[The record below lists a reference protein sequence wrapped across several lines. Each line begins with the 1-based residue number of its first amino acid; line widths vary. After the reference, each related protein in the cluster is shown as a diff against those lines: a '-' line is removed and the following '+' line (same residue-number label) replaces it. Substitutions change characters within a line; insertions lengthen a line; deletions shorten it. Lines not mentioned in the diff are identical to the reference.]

1 MPRTSR
7 KRKNQMQEENWKP
20 KYQVA
25 SYVRVSVKNGGH
37 GREDTLPV
45 QQEIC
50 RSYIKKKPE
59 MELLYEISD
68 NGISGTT
75 FARKGFEQLMELV
88 RSGKVSCVV
97 VKDFSRF
104 GRNAIESVELIDEV
118 FPRLG
123 VRFISILDEYDSEN
137 PSCQKDRV
145 FQILKHF
152 MNDYYARIVSKQ
164 LIQAHKAS
172 REKGEFWGNRPPYG
186 YRRSEESSKK
196 LVPYQPEGDIVRKI
210 FSLYVIEGKSTYEIA
225 RILNYLHIPTP
236 AESYHGKKAHRGQK
250 KRAIWLQSTVVGILK
265 NPVCIGA
272 LAYGKT
278 KRALCENIP
287 LQLIPKENWEIAFDV
302 MEPLIAKSLYDVAQT
317 QLKERWMCLKE
328 HWKKNPDRTRGA
340 NGPFLGRIYCA
351 KCGRRLRRKNV
362 GKEKKEY
369 LIYSCPSTSQEYS
382 GCSLSYLREDT
393 VLEAVKA
400 ALLYQARLT
409 EKSIYKYG
417 ENFYHQL
424 KRELED
430 KLRRLSEKYRQ
441 YGEKKKIAFENYAL
455 GILDKDS
462 YQEVK
467 DIYEKAEEDSRREF
481 TEFQKYKE
489 DMLEKLRV
497 RMEWSHQLLQYT
509 EVKEITRGIVES
521 FVEGI
526 YIYSK
531 TEIEIKFWFS
541 DIFEKE
547 LWEEEVCYGE
557 RR

>member
-7 KRKNQMQEENWKP
+7 KRKNQVQEENWKP
-20 KYQVA
+20 KYQAA
-25 SYVRVSVKNGGH
+25 SYARVSVKNGGH

-50 RSYIKKKPE
+50 REYTAKKPE

-75 FARKGFEQLMELV
+75 FTRDGFEQLMELV
-88 RSGKVSCVV
+88 RSGKINCII
-97 VKDFSRF
+97 VKDFARF
-104 GRNAIESVELIDEV
+104 GRDAIECVELIDEV
-118 FPRLG
+118 FPKLG

-164 LIQAHKAS
+164 LIQAHKIS

-196 LVPYQPEGDIVRKI
+196 LVPYPPEGDIVRKI

-225 RILNYLHIPTP
+225 RILNHLYIPTP
-236 AESYHGKKAHRGQK
+236 AESYHGKKVHRGQK

-265 NPVCIGA
+265 NPACIGA

-369 LIYSCPSTSQEYS
+369 LVYSCPSTSQEYN
-382 GCSLSYLREDT
+382 GCLLSYLREDT

-400 ALLYQARLT
+400 ALLYQAGLA
-409 EKSIYKYG
+409 EKSTYKYG
-417 ENFYHQL
+417 ENFYHQF

-430 KLRRLSEKYRQ
+430 KLKRLSEKYRQ

-467 DIYEKAEEDSRREF
+467 DVYEKAEEDSRREL

-489 DMLEKLRV
+489 DTLEKLKV
-497 RMEWSHQLLQYT
+497 RIEWSRQLLQHT
-509 EVKEITRGIVES
+509 EIKEITRGIVEN
-521 FVEGI
+521 FIEGI

-547 LWEEEVCYGE
+547 LWEEVYCEE

>member
-1 MPRTSR
+1 MPRVSR
-7 KRKNQMQEENWKP
+7 KRKNQTQAINWRQ
-20 KYQVA
+20 KYQAV
-25 SYVRVSVKNGGH
+25 SYARVSVKNGGH

-50 RSYIKKKPE
+50 KSYIKKKPE

-68 NGISGTT
+68 NGVSGTT
-75 FARKGFEQLMELV
+75 FARKGFERLMELV
-88 RSGKVSCVV
+88 RSGKINCIV

-104 GRNAIESVELIDEV
+104 GRDAIESVELIDEV
-118 FPRLG
+118 FPKLG

-152 MNDYYARIVSKQ
+152 MNDYYARTVSKQ
-164 LIQAHKAS
+164 LIQAHKSS

-186 YRRSEESSKK
+186 YRRSEESSKR
-196 LVPYQPEGDIVRKI
+196 LIPYPPEGEVVRKI

-225 RILNYLHIPTP
+225 RILNHLCIPTP
-236 AESYHGKKAHRGQK
+236 AESYHEKKVHGEQK
-250 KRAIWLQSTVVGILK
+250 KKPIWLQSAVVGILK
-265 NPVCIGA
+265 NPACIGA

-287 LQLIPKENWEIAFDV
+287 LQLIPKESWEIAFDV
-302 MEPLIAKSLYDVAQT
+302 MEPLIERSVYDMAQT
-317 QLKERWMCLKE
+317 QLKEKWTRQKE
-328 HWKKNPDRTRGA
+328 HWKENPDKIKGA

-351 KCGRRLRRKNV
+351 KCGRRLDRRNI
-362 GKEKKEY
+362 GKEKKDY
-369 LIYSCPSTSQEYS
+369 LVYRCPNTVQEYN

-393 VLEAVKA
+393 VLEAAKA
-400 ALLYQARLT
+400 AFLYQARLA
-409 EKSIYKYG
+409 EKSTYKYG

-424 KRELED
+424 KQELED
-430 KLRRLSEKYRQ
+430 KLKKLSEKYRQ
-441 YGEKKKIAFENYAL
+441 YGEKKKTAFENYAL

-467 DIYEKAEEDSRREF
+467 AIYENAEEESRKEL

-489 DMLEKLRV
+489 DILEKLEV
-497 RMEWSHQLLQYT
+497 RMEWSRQLLQHT
-509 EVKEITRGIVES
+509 EINEITRGIVEN
-521 FVEGI
+521 FIEGI

-547 LWEEEVCYGE
+547 L
-557 RR
+557 